1 MMAVVGPLHQSVDG
15 LAENVGPAG
24 VAESV
29 LDRVDQGTAEGSFCL
44 GVDRLPRRATDLP
57 GELRAGA
64 LPREHQALDLVG
76 GRRYVVVSGAHHVVL
91 RHGGAA

>member
-1 MMAVVGPLHQSVDG
+1 VAGVCIAVMMAVVGPLHQSVDG

-29 LDRVDQGTAEGSFCL
+29 LDRVDQGTAY
-44 GVDRLPRRATDLP
+44 D
-57 GELRAGA
+57 
-64 LPREHQALDLVG
+64 
-76 GRRYVVVSGAHHVVL
+76 VVRGAHHVVL